1 MRKIILLSIVLIA
14 ISLVGFIV
22 LQVIWVKSFFEG
34 QKQQFYFRVEQAA
47 IDVASELSPTTSSP
61 AFTLHAQRMPGLNF
75 NNDPDDFIPV
85 RFRFTVD
92 EVTNKLQEALN
103 KHGAKN
109 IHTEFEIRRGPD
121 TSPVW
126 EMRSKNYAEADAT
139 ADLEQK
145 RKIIFITPSGTSPR
159 YQENIVVIIPNVDK
173 QVWKSLTW
181 VMVGLALFT
190 LVVIAAFY
198 LTLRTMLQQRKLSK
212 IKSDFINNMTHELK
226 TPLATISLAIDA
238 LHNPKVQGDAEK
250 RNYFG
255 GIIKE
260 ENKRMNKHVE
270 TILQAAFMEKQEL
283 KFNNNPLHV
292 HEIVKEVVGNFELQ
306 LHDKQGKVTLNLN
319 AANDLIDGDKIHF
332 TNLINNLIDNA
343 VKYAEPQRPLKIT
356 ITSRTYGKNFI
367 VQIQDN
373 GIGMSKESVKRVFEK
388 FYRAHTGNIHNVKG
402 FGLGMSYVK
411 TVIDAHNGK
420 IKVDS
425 VLGKGST
432 FTIEVPLSKGG

>member
-14 ISLVGFIV
+14 VSLVGFIV
-22 LQVIWVKSFFEG
+22 LQVISVKNFFEL
-34 QKQQFYFRVEQAA
+34 QKQQLYFRVEQAVK
-47 IDVASELSPTTSSP
+47 DVALELAPVPSSP
-61 AFTLHAQRMPGLNF
+61 AFTLHMPRMPALTLS
-75 NNDPDDFIPV
+75 NNASDEFVLV

-92 EVTNKLQEALN
+92 EISNKLQEALN

-109 IHTEFEIRRGPD
+109 IRTEFEIRRGPD
-121 TSPVW
+121 TLPVW
-126 EMRSKNYAEADAT
+126 EMRSKNYAEADA
-139 ADLEQK
+139 ADPDQERRGAL
-145 RKIIFITPSGTSPR
+145 ITPPGTSLKN
-159 YQENIVVIIPNVDK
+159 QELIFVLIPNVNK
-173 QVWKSLTW
+173 HVWNSLIW
-181 VMVGLALFT
+181 VMVGLVLFT

-198 LTLRTMLQQRKLSK
+198 LTLRTMLEQRKLSK
-212 IKSDFINNMTHELK
+212 IKNDFINNMTHELK

-238 LHNPKVQGDAEK
+238 LHNPKVQGDVEK

-260 ENKRMNKHVE
+260 ENKRMNRHVE

-283 KFNNNPLHV
+283 KFSSKPLHV

-306 LHDKQGKVTLNLN
+306 LHEKQGKVTLNLN

-332 TNLINNLIDNA
+332 TNLINNLTDNA
-343 VKYAEPQRPLKIT
+343 VKYAQPQRPLKIT
-356 ITSRTYGKNFI
+356 FTSRTYGKNFI
-367 VQIQDN
+367 LQMQDN

-432 FTIEVPLSKGG
+432 FTIEIPLSKG